1 MTEPTS
7 GVPTGTT
14 PGALLTRHTLLA
26 SPPKKPR
33 RGSTLVRHLVLT
45 VVLVLLVLYATDHID
60 LYYDYLLAQAAAY
73 LCAVAGLTVLIGLN
87 GQVSLGQGALMAIGA
102 YTVAMLQHQFFEHNV
117 TTQWTLLYVLA
128 AGVVVTSVAGLVI
141 GLAAARLRGPYLAGL
156 TLAIVVVVPAIA
168 SQYPNVFHGDQGLT
182 VPVQP
187 PPSPMGL
194 ALPPEEWQVW
204 FAVIAA
210 AVVMFF
216 LANLVRSRY
225 GRQLRAVRDHEV
237 AAQLAGVHVARTQ
250 VVTFVVSA
258 ACAGLGGGVFA
269 AVTQAVSPSA
279 YSLTLSLYL
288 LLAIVLGGLGS
299 LAGAVW
305 GSLAVV
311 YLPYLASKAIPEN
324 ASNLQNNLP
333 PAIFGF
339 VLIVIAISAPGG
351 IQGLLRRA
359 GQLVRPRKAR
369 VVAPAQPPE
378 SHRLT

>member
-1 MTEPTS
+1 MTEPTAGTPASTS
-7 GVPTGTT
+7 GAT
-14 PGALLTRHTLLA
+14 LLTRHTLLA
-26 SPPKKPR
+26 SPPKEPR
-33 RGSTLVRHLVLT
+33 RGSTLLRNLALT
-45 VVLVLLVLYATDHID
+45 VVVALLILYATDHIQ

-73 LCAVAGLTVLIGLN
+73 FCAVAGLTVLTGLN
-87 GQVSLGQGALMAIGA
+87 GQVSLGHSALMAIGA
-102 YTVAMLQHQFFEHNV
+102 YTVAMLQHQFFDHNV
-117 TTQWTLLYVLA
+117 TTQWTLVYSLA

-168 SQYPNVFHGDQGLT
+168 TQFPNTLHGDQGLT
-182 VPVQP
+182 VPMQP
-187 PPSPMGL
+187 PPTALGL
-194 ALPPEEWQVW
+194 ALPPEEWQAW

-210 AVVMFF
+210 SVVMLL

-269 AVTQAVSPSA
+269 AVIQAASPSA
-279 YSLTLSLYL
+279 FSLTLSLYL

-311 YLPYLASKAIPEN
+311 YLPYLATKTIPEN
-324 ASNLQNNLP
+324 ASNLQHNLP
-333 PAIFGF
+333 PAIFGLA
-339 VLIVIAISAPGG
+339 LIVIAVLAPGG

-359 GQLVRPRKAR
+359 GQLVRSRNAR
-369 VVAPAQPPE
+369 GRAPVPPPE
-378 SHRLT
+378 VTG